1 MSTTSP
7 ATATLRGRLGAATL
21 QARHRPRA
29 TTAAAGAT
37 RRENLE
43 RAVDP
48 HGRQPRVV
56 RPRRSVMSTPIS
68 SATGA
73 YALVERTTL
82 PRGLPLSIDDP
93 VALARVATL
102 LTPATGPTA
111 KRAARTAIHP
121 PPPPPPPPPPGGPG
135 RGSGKVGAALERG
148 RPTARASSGKLRATV
163 SPSWARCQS
172 GSGNRSAGSLPC

>member
-1 MSTTSP
+1 MSRTSP
-7 ATATLRGRLGAATL
+7 EFTALRGRLGAATL
-21 QARHRPRA
+21 QARHRRRA
-29 TTAAAGAT
+29 TTAAARAT
-37 RRENLE
+37 RLENLE

-56 RPRRSVMSTPIS
+56 RRRRGIMSAPIS

-82 PRGLPLSIDDP
+82 PRGLPLAIDDP

-102 LTPATGPTA
+102 LTPAAGPTV
-111 KRAARTAIHP
+111 KRAAGTAVYR
-121 PPPPPPPPPPGGPG
+121 PPPPGGPG
-135 RGSGKVGAALERG
+135 RGSGKLGATLERG

-163 SPSWARCQS
+163 SASWARCQS
-172 GSGNRSAGSLPC
+172 GSGNRCAGPLLC